1 MMKKVLNLKPKDM
14 FYYVFSSYLLIG
26 MHISI
31 EHVGGYGLY
40 LPFNIIGW
48 IFISILIGLGLYQ
61 ISRTERLIYSNL
73 FIYCVIGFALMLLPF
88 FYSNNVHADL
98 AVMRI
103 LGLGGGLLLYLSFQ
117 QFEFKKEVKIR
128 FLYVILGSVI
138 IQILLR
144 SFFIF
149 NPEFGAM
156 AQKNVFATFLAT
168 GTSIALF
175 LLVNDKDGFNNIIKQ
190 IMVLSIPFLSCI
202 HINYLQ
208 SRTGYLSLIIGVGFI
223 LLFGDRRNKNL
234 LIGIGLLFIGLIAG
248 SITKRETIAKSEKQ
262 YSGNTRLATYQ
273 LTYEM
278 IKDNPVLGVGY
289 GNFLSAFRSHYAKRK
304 KDDPSIETIGNNNM
318 DHPHNEILY
327 WTVEGGIIPLI
338 GLLIIAGAFLI
349 MIWRT
354 NQKSSMAMLGLSLP
368 IFIHTQLELP
378 FYISLIH
385 WFLFIFIIYMIDSEI
400 SRQFE
405 INIELLSLFRIL
417 SLSIPII
424 ITVYMTTTLITASS
438 ITRFERTGY
447 RDPALL
453 VSIGNPHAWQ
463 KKYETLIMKLNLNIA
478 KKTNDLDKLND
489 YINWA
494 EQYVEHS
501 PYLFIYYDLATAYEA
516 IGNGEKAWEIY
527 RYAQYL
533 YPGAKW
539 RDER

>member
-1 MMKKVLNLKPKDM
+1 MMKKVLDLKPKDM

-73 FIYCVIGFALMLLPF
+73 FIYCGIGSALMLLPF
-88 FYSNNVHADL
+88 FYSNNVHAGF

-117 QFEFKKEVKIR
+117 QFEFKKEEKIR

-144 SFFIF
+144 SFSLFD
-149 NPEFGAM
+149 PEFGAM

-168 GTSIALF
+168 GTAIALF
-175 LLVNDKDGFNNIIKQ
+175 LLVNEKDGFNNIIKQ
-190 IMVLSIPFLSCI
+190 ILVFSIPFLSCI
-202 HINYLQ
+202 HIYYLQ

-234 LIGIGLLFIGLIAG
+234 LIGIGLLFIGLVAG

-273 LTYEM
+273 LTFEM

-304 KDDPSIETIGNNNM
+304 KDDPSLETIGNNNM
-318 DHPHNEILY
+318 DHPHNEILF
-327 WTVEGGIIPLI
+327 WAVEGGIIPFI
-338 GLLIIAGAFLI
+338 GLLIIAGAFLN
-349 MIWRT
+349 MTWRT
-354 NQKSSMAMLGLSLP
+354 KQKISMAMLGLVLP
-368 IFIHTQLELP
+368 ILIHTQLELP

-385 WFLFIFIIYMIDSEI
+385 WFLFIFIIYMTDSDI
-400 SRQFE
+400 SKQFE
-405 INIELLSLFRIL
+405 INIEILSIFRVL

-424 ITVYMTTTLITASS
+424 ISFYMNTTLRTASA

-447 RDPALL
+447 KNPSLL

-478 KKTNDLDKLND
+478 KKTNDLDKLNG

>member
-1 MMKKVLNLKPKDM
+1 MMKKVLDLKPKDM

-61 ISRTERLIYSNL
+61 VSRTERLIYSN
-73 FIYCVIGFALMLLPF
+73 FSIYCLMGSALMFLPL
-88 FYSNNVHADL
+88 FYSNNVHSDL
-98 AVMRI
+98 AVMRM

-117 QFEFKKEVKIR
+117 QFEFKKEEKIR

-144 SFFIF
+144 SFSLFD
-149 NPEFGAM
+149 PEFGAM

-168 GTSIALF
+168 GTAIALF
-175 LLVNDKDGFNNIIKQ
+175 LLVNEKDGFNNIIKQ
-190 IMVLSIPFLSCI
+190 ILVFSIPFLSCI
-202 HINYLQ
+202 HIYYLQ

-234 LIGIGLLFIGLIAG
+234 LIGIGLLFIGLVAG
-248 SITKRETIAKSEKQ
+248 SITERETIAEKEKQ

-273 LTYEM
+273 LTFEM

-318 DHPHNEILY
+318 DHPHNEILF
-327 WTVEGGIIPLI
+327 WIVEGGIIPFI
-338 GLLIIAGAFLI
+338 GLLIIAGAFLN
-349 MIWRT
+349 MTWRT
-354 NQKSSMAMLGLSLP
+354 KQKSSMAMLGLVLP
-368 IFIHTQLELP
+368 ILIHTQLELP

-400 SRQFE
+400 SRQFK
-405 INIELLSLFRIL
+405 INIELPSIFRVL

-424 ITVYMTTTLITASS
+424 ISVYMATTLKTASA

-447 RDPALL
+447 KDPSLL
-453 VSIGNPHAWQ
+453 VSISNPHAWQ

-478 KKTNDLDKLND
+478 KKTNDLDKLNG

>member
-1 MMKKVLNLKPKDM
+1 MTKKVLNLKPKDM
-14 FYYVFSSYLLIG
+14 FFYVFSSYLLIG

-61 ISRTERLIYSNL
+61 VSRTERLIYSN
-73 FIYCVIGFALMLLPF
+73 FSIYCLMGSALMFLPL
-88 FYSNNVHADL
+88 FYSNNVHSDL
-98 AVMRI
+98 AVMRM

-117 QFEFKKEVKIR
+117 QFEFKKEEKIR
-128 FLYVILGSVI
+128 FLYMILGSVI

-144 SFFIF
+144 SFSLFD
-149 NPEFGAM
+149 PEFGVM

-168 GTSIALF
+168 GTAIALF
-175 LLVNDKDGFNNIIKQ
+175 LLVNEKDGFNNIIKQ
-190 IMVLSIPFLSCI
+190 ILVFSIPFLSCI
-202 HINYLQ
+202 HIYYLQ

-234 LIGIGLLFIGLIAG
+234 LIGIGLLFIGLVAG

-273 LTYEM
+273 LTFEM

-318 DHPHNEILY
+318 DHPHNEILF
-327 WTVEGGIIPLI
+327 WAVEGRIIPLI

-516 IGNGEKAWEIY
+516 IGYGEKAWEIY